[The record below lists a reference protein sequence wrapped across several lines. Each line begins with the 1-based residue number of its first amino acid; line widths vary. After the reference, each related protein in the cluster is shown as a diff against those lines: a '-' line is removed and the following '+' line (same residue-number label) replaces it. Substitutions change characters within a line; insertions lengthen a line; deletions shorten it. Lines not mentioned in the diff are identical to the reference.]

1 MKRQQTHGPT
11 AATTGEI
18 ASVID
23 HDFYCE
29 RARRL
34 RAEALAGGVRDFVYR
49 TVTRFTA
56 RPASRLPL
64 RPRYSYRSG
73 ERSLDF

>member
-1 MKRQQTHGPT
+1 MKRQQTHGPI
-11 AATTGEI
+11 AATIGEM

-29 RARRL
+29 RAWRL
-34 RAEALAGGVRDFVYR
+34 RAEALAGGMRNFGYR
-49 TVTRFTA
+49 TGTRFTA

-64 RPRYSYRSG
+64 RPRYS
-73 ERSLDF
+73 